1 MDPDPARGGSSSSG
15 TRSHVYPHLQ
25 PSVGWNLLSFQW
37 WPVSY
42 SSASY
47 TTAPLKISQRPMAE
61 LVVLSSGRSTP
72 LDHLQSSR
80 RSSRRRPRRVSE
92 ASIGKQG
99 PADGP
104 WRPFGG
110 RGNLALSPPSRS
122 TRQAQHPGMDGNPA
136 RSGKQVAEES
146 RVGSVNT
153 SGSSASNFL
162 SLLCPLLKF
171 FGVRINMRF
180 NYHC

>member
-1 MDPDPARGGSSSSG
+1 MDSD
-15 TRSHVYPHLQ
+15 
-25 PSVGWNLLSFQW
+25 
-37 WPVSY
+37 
-42 SSASY
+42 

-61 LVVLSSGRSTP
+61 LIVLSSGRSTP

-80 RSSRRRPRRVSE
+80 RFFRRHPRRLNE

-99 PADGP
+99 PAHGL

-110 RGNLALSPPSRS
+110 HGNLALSSLSRS
-122 TRQAQHPGMDGNPA
+122 TRQAQRPGIDGNPA

-146 RVGSVNT
+146 KVGSVNAA
-153 SGSSASNFL
+153 GSSASNFL

-180 NYHC
+180 NYLC